1 MKNTLKVMVAVMVAS
16 LALTG
21 CNCFS
26 NMANKQDQVKITC
39 TPDVLALNNGKVSAD
54 ITIAFPAEYYNK
66 KAVLKVTPVMVFEG
80 GQVEGA
86 TKYFQGNKVKD
97 NYTVVSSVGGEYT
110 QHVEFPYDARMAQ
123 SELKLLVEVKCPSG
137 PCKQFTLVNANTGAL
152 PTKAEAADLA
162 AGGVKAEALK
172 AEFALPIAKGVNTL
186 QSDLDYAAAMS
197 NTANN

>member
-80 GQVEGA
+80 GQVTRPA
-86 TKYFQGNKVKD
+86 
-97 NYTVVSSVGGEYT
+97 SVG
-110 QHVEFPYDARMAQ
+110 PMAPPTDCANAT
-123 SELKLLVEVKCPSG
+123 VPSD
-137 PCKQFTLVNANTGAL
+137 PACA
-152 PTKAEAADLA
+152 
-162 AGGVKAEALK
+162 
-172 AEFALPIAKGVNTL
+172 
-186 QSDLDYAAAMS
+186 
-197 NTANN
+197 